1 MKKHLTFA
9 IKLLLTVL
17 LLWLI
22 FRKIDS
28 RVMLGTIQHARIDL
42 LIFCVVFYT
51 ISQVLNTYKWSI
63 LLHSHGPRHPFKRL
77 LTYNFIGVFFNFF
90 MPGMVG
96 GDVQKCYA
104 VYRDEKAELGE
115 AIPKGRLTEVI
126 SSIMM
131 ARVTGVIAMIWHAN
145 IAYFFIFK
153 PFHMVT
159 SQDAFMQ
166 NYLPMLLLGLLA
178 ISFLIIL
185 LPICFNFHI
194 SHAPRK
200 TLLSKIIQP
209 LKNMAMKMRGYIVDY
224 KLFFWVMLYSL
235 IFQGA
240 MNLLNAFIGMA
251 LRIEVP
257 VIYYFIAIP
266 LITLCTAVPISLNG
280 WGLREN
286 SYAYFMH
293 FIGITTEQSVLI
305 SLTSV
310 LVVALNAVIGGVLIL
325 KEGFFIKES
334 EYTKEESNDSES
346 TD

>member
-1 MKKHLTFA
+1 MKKHLVFA
-9 IKLLLTVL
+9 IKLLLTVM

-22 FRKIDS
+22 FRKIDIQQMM
-28 RVMLGTIQHARIDL
+28 VTIQQARLDG

-51 ISQVLNTYKWSI
+51 LSQFLNTYKWAI
-63 LLHSHGPRHPFKRL
+63 LLHSHGPRHPYKRL

-104 VYRDEKAELGE
+104 VYRDEKTAMG
-115 AIPKGRLTEVI
+115 ASIPKGRLTEII

-153 PFHMVT
+153 PFHLVN
-159 SQDAFMQ
+159 SHDKFIEV
-166 NYLPMLLLGLLA
+166 YLPVILLVLLA
-178 ISFLIIL
+178 ISLLIIF
-185 LPICFNFHI
+185 LPICFHFKI

-200 TLLSKIIQP
+200 TFFAKVIQP
-209 LKNMAMKMRGYIVDY
+209 LKNMAMKMRGYVVDY
-224 KLFFWVMLYSL
+224 KLFARVMFYSL
-235 IFQGA
+235 VFQGA
-240 MNLLNAFIGMA
+240 MNLFNAFIGIA

-257 VIYYFIAIP
+257 MTYYFIAIP

-310 LVVALNAVIGGVLIL
+310 LVVALNAGIGGYLIL

-334 EYTKEESNDSES
+334 EYAKEESNDSES